1 MVFHRGD
8 QSLLLVV
15 PVDIVEGQIILKPIA
30 GRKKENA
37 CAVEALNIGLLTV
50 QLACA
55 SGEGLRHQPRLTLS
69 NQPRPTL
76 DSRKEKGLERK
87 YRLEYIPWSII
98 RSLTRLRT

>member
-15 PVDIVEGQIILKPIA
+15 PVDIAEGQIIRKQIA

-37 CAVEALNIGLLTV
+37 CAVEAPNIGLLTV

-55 SGEGLRHQPRLTLS
+55 SGEGLCHQPSPILS
-69 NQPRPTL
+69 NPPRATL
-76 DSRKEKGLERK
+76 DRRKEKGRD
-87 YRLEYIPWSII
+87 RRHQLEYI
-98 RSLTRLRT
+98 L